1 MKNIQTTSNPYAQ
14 YLLEKGRDLPK
25 PQPATGVVPAM
36 FADRFATYE
45 EYREAMHDFLNGNC

>member
-45 EYREAMHDFLNGNC
+45 EYREAMHDFLNGN